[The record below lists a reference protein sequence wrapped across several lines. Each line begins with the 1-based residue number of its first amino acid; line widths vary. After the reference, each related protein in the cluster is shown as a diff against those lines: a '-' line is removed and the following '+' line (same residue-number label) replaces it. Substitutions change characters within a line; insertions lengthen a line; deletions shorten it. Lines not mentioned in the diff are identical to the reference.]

1 MNSIQS
7 THFNNYPTNSNTANM
22 PSDGSSNKN
31 IKIGAYELLG
41 TIGHGNFSVCKLAL
55 NKLSNNKVALKCI
68 EKKSVDESHLKRIYK
83 EIDIMKSLDHKH
95 IIKLYQVRK
104 I

>member
-7 THFNNYPTNSNTANM
+7 ANLNTVNNNNNNNSSMDVLTSNN
-22 PSDGSSNKN
+22 NKN
-31 IKIGAYELLG
+31 IKIGTYELLG

-55 NKLSNNKVALKCI
+55 NKLTNAKVAIKCI
-68 EKKSVDESHLKRIYK
+68 EKKSIDESHLKRIYK

-95 IIKLYQVRK
+95 IIKLYQVF
-104 I
+104 